1 MEFLKERIQVICDEL
16 KRLSIEDQKR
26 IDNWDYKEGEFV
38 TPQEADKKAYKRFDA
53 SKMHWYGPDRHYWF
67 KRELTLGKED
77 DPSNYWIHI
86 STQIDEWDDGKN
98 PQFLFFL
105 DGEPIQGLDMN
116 HREINLSG
124 LLKKNKTHRID
135 IQAYTGTLHDEFTL
149 DIKSFK
155 RNEKIN
161 ALYYDIQTPLYA
173 FSRLKEEDPDR
184 LELTKALNDTI
195 NLLDLRDPYSK
206 EFYESVDKAS
216 EFIQSEVY
224 TRLAGR
230 NDVIASCIGHT
241 HIDVAWWWTV
251 AQTRQKVCRSFATVL
266 KLMDEYPDYKF
277 MSSQPVLYY
286 FLKKRYPSLYE
297 KIKKRIKEKR
307 WEPEGGMWVEADC
320 NLTSGESLV
329 RQFLYGKQFFKNEF
343 GVDNRILWLPDVF
356 GYSGALPQI
365 MKKCGIDYFQ
375 TTKIAWNQYNKFPY
389 DTMMWR
395 GIDGTEIFTHMCTTT
410 GIGQDPYS
418 NYFTT
423 YNGMLHPDSLIGG
436 WQRYQQKNLNNDIL
450 VSYGYG
456 DGGGGPTRD
465 MLEIDKR
472 MSKGVAGMPKTRQVF
487 AGDYFDE
494 LHEKLKDNK
503 ELPVWEGELYF
514 EYHRGTYTSI
524 AKNKRNNRK
533 SELMMAD
540 LELFATLLALEGQN
554 YPYEQFLEMWRTI
567 MVNQFHDILPGSSIK
582 EVYEVTDKEYAAL
595 KKEGEKLESK
605 YLKKLTG
612 RGSAITV
619 YNTLGFERSDVAILP
634 DTDAKTIVGAGGV
647 KHPIQTTA
655 DGRKIAFLEKIPS
668 KGSYGFATED
678 KDMKAS
684 NLLKVSKGGIETPFY
699 SIKIDKQGLFT
710 SIYDKE
716 AEREVLK
723 EGQKGN
729 LIKLFEDKP
738 IYFDDW
744 NIDRFYTEKS
754 WDITDVQKMEWIE
767 KGPVR
772 ATLLIERKF
781 TKCLLQ
787 QKIHFYADMRRID
800 FETYVDY
807 HLHQHLLK
815 VFFPTDI
822 HSDEAVFQIQFG
834 NIKRKITKNTSWETA
849 RFESCGQK
857 WMDFSEGHYGVALM
871 NDCKYGYSVEDGNI
885 SLTLIKAGIE
895 PNPDCDNEEHFFTY
909 SLYPHLEDYKDAC
922 VEQEACKINQDLI
935 AVGGGKLK
943 KSFSFVKADKRNV
956 NIESIK
962 MAEDGKGF
970 IIRCFEFENAR
981 TKFTLEL
988 PNTDIKSVCECNC
1001 VEEKVKDIVADA
1013 HSFEDVIK
1021 PYEIKT
1027 YRVITK

>member
-1 MEFLKERIQVICDEL
+1 MDFLKERIQVICDEL
-16 KRLSIEDQKR
+16 KRLSIMDQKR
-26 IDNWDYKEGEFV
+26 LDDWDYKEGEFL
-38 TPQEADKKAYKRFDA
+38 TPQDADKKAYKKFDA

-67 KRELTLGKED
+67 KREFKLEKDD
-77 DPSNYWIHI
+77 DPNNFWIHI

-98 PQFLFFL
+98 PQFLIFL
-105 DGEPIQGLDMN
+105 DGEPIQGCDMN
-116 HREINLSG
+116 HREVNLSG
-124 LLKKNKTHRID
+124 LVRKNKTHRLD
-135 IQAYTGTLHDEFTL
+135 LQSYTGTLHDEFTF
-149 DIKSFK
+149 DVKTFK
-155 RNEKIN
+155 RDERIN

-173 FSRLKEEDPDR
+173 FSRLKEEEQARID
-184 LELTKALNDTI
+184 LTKALNDTV
-195 NLLDLRDPYSK
+195 NLIDLRDPYSK
-206 EFYESVDKAS
+206 EFYESVDKALA
-216 EFIQSEVY
+216 FIKEEVY
-224 TRLAGR
+224 VKLAGH

-241 HIDVAWWWTV
+241 HIDIAWWWTV
-251 AQTRQKVCRSFATVL
+251 AQTKQKVCRSFATVL

-277 MSSQPVLYY
+277 MSSQAVLYF

-297 KIKKRIKEKR
+297 KIKKRVKEGR
-307 WEPEGGMWVEADC
+307 WEPEGGMWVEPDC
-320 NLTSGESLV
+320 NLTSGESMV
-329 RQFLYGKQFFKNEF
+329 RQFLYGKKFFKDEF
-343 GVDNRILWLPDVF
+343 GVDNKILWLPDVF
-356 GYSGALPQI
+356 GYSAAMPQI
-365 MKKCGIDYFQ
+365 LKKCGVDYFQ

-395 GIDGTEIFTHMCTTT
+395 GIDGTEVFTHMCTTT

-423 YNGMLHPDSLIGG
+423 YNGMLHPDALIGG
-436 WQRYQQKNLNNDIL
+436 WQRYQQKDLNNDIL

-472 MSKGVAGMPKTRQVF
+472 MSKGVTGMPRTRQVF
-487 AGDYFDE
+487 ARDYFDQ
-494 LHEKLKDNK
+494 LYARVKDNK

-533 SELMMAD
+533 SELMMQD
-540 LELFATLLALEGQN
+540 LELFAAICNDLGMD
-554 YPYEQFLEMWRTI
+554 YPYEKILDMWRVI
-567 MVNQFHDILPGSSIK
+567 MTNQFHDILPGSAIK
-582 EVYEVTDKEYAAL
+582 EVYEVTDKEYADLFRDGHKMIQA
-595 KKEGEKLESK
+595 

-612 RGSAITV
+612 RGSAVTI
-619 YNTLGFERSDVAILP
+619 YNTLGFERSDVVELP
-634 DTDAKTIVGAGGV
+634 DTDATALIGPGKKTYVV
-647 KHPIQTTA
+647 QETA
-655 DGRKIAFLEKIPS
+655 DGGKIAYVENIPS
-668 KGSYGFATED
+668 KGSYGFGKLTD
-678 KDMKAS
+678 KVKVE
-684 NLLKVSKGGIETPFY
+684 NPLKITKSGIETPFY
-699 SIKIDKQGLFT
+699 EIKIDKEGLFT

-754 WDITDVQKMEWIE
+754 WDITDVQRMEWIE

-781 TKCLLQ
+781 PKSRLI
-787 QKIHFYADMRRID
+787 QKIHFYSDIRRID

-834 NIKRKITKNTSWETA
+834 NAKRKIHKNTSWDVA

-857 WMDFSEGHYGVALM
+857 WMDFSEGHYGVALL
-871 NDCKYGYSVEDGNI
+871 NDCKYGYSAENGVI

-909 SLYPHLEDYKDAC
+909 SLYPHMEGFGDGL
-922 VEQEACKINQDLI
+922 VEQEAAKLNQGAI
-935 AVGGGKLK
+935 AVNGGKLGK
-943 KSFSFVKADKRNV
+943 TFCFAFVNKRNINV
-956 NIESIK
+956 ESIK
-962 MAEDGKGF
+962 RAEDGNGY
-970 IIRCFEFENAR
+970 IIRAYEFENAR
-981 TKFTLEL
+981 TKFEFTLPEIA
-988 PNTDIKSVCECNC
+988 IKSVSECNC
-1001 VEEKVKDIVADA
+1001 LEEHVRDIEFKES
-1013 HSFEDVIK
+1013 SFEDVIK